1 MAQAQPRPARSSTV
15 DVHVLSNEISEP
27 QPTPKYTMATHE
39 THPDLFDIG
48 TNMLTPS
55 SLSAQEHIDSI
66 ERELFAL
73 RQRQIGPA
81 SRTRAQKGKDA
92 AVTEVNRDDKQV
104 ENRHSDPPH
113 STKTVLRPEVVIPRT
128 VPLPPPAPQ
137 PIEKPQAVVPAAN
150 SEESEHPFSN
160 A

>member
-1 MAQAQPRPARSSTV
+1 MNHNRKSK
-15 DVHVLSNEISEP
+15 EILILEFRIPGYNS
-27 QPTPKYTMATHE
+27 E

-55 SLSAQEHIDSI
+55 SLSTQERIDSL
-66 ERELFAL
+66 ECELFAL
-73 RQRQIGPA
+73 RQRPTGPA

-92 AVTEVNRDDKQV
+92 AATEVNRDDKQV
-104 ENRHSDPPH
+104 ENEHSDPPR
-113 STKTVLRPEVVIPRT
+113 STKTVLRPEVIIPRT
-128 VPLPPPAPQ
+128 APLPPAPQ